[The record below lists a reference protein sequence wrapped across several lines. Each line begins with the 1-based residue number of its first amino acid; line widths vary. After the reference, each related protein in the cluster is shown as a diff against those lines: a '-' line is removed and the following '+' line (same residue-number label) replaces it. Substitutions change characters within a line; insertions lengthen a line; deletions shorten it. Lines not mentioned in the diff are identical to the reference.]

1 MSLSN
6 STVTRSTINRGYIL
20 SESRRKS
27 NHNRA
32 LDDNQFKI
40 VDIHTIS
47 TVESRDIC
55 LVGITSTGCRLYFG
69 ISYNRSHH
77 DQGKSILPLQHVR
90 IPPTFDSVPAGALV
104 NGQYQIHQ
112 SIYRN
117 GIFLAAHAFSDAADA
132 LIASA
137 PDSGPINKESTE
149 TKVQKYESN
158 FAMEY
163 ARPLKLSRLISISL

>member
-6 STVTRSTINRGYIL
+6 GAVTRSTIGRNDVVQD
-20 SESRRKS
+20 SRRKS
-27 NHNRA
+27 NHHRA
-32 LDDNQFKI
+32 LDDSLFKI

-47 TVESRDIC
+47 TIESRDIC

-77 DQGKSILPLQHVR
+77 DQGRSILPLQHVR
-90 IPPTFDSVPAGALV
+90 IPPTFDSVPAGALGAS
-104 NGQYQIHQ
+104 GQYQIHQ
-112 SIYRN
+112 SLYHN
-117 GIFLAAHAFSDAADA
+117 GIFLAAHAFNDAADA

-149 TKVQKYESN
+149 TQVPTYQSSFVLRN
-158 FAMEY
+158 
-163 ARPLKLSRLISISL
+163 ARPLKLS